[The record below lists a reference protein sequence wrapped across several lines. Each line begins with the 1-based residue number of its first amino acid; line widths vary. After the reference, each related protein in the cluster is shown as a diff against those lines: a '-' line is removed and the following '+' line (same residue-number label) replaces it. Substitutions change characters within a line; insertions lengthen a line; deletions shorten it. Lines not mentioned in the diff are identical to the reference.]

1 MSDSAHGMR
10 RNEEVVGTE
19 PQSCCRATNSA
30 RWGREKCAPDAPQC
44 GCRNRSAAQ
53 PTRRGGGARSAPPS
67 RRNVAAIELP
77 RNQLGAVG
85 ARVVRPRR
93 AAMRPQSC
101 CRATNSARWG
111 REKCAPD
118 APQCGCRNRA
128 DAQPTRRG
136 GRARSARPP
145 RRNVGGIFLV

>member
-53 PTRRGGGARSAPPS
+53 PTRRGGGARSAPPT
-67 RRNVAAIELP
+67 RRNVAVAIVLT
-77 RNQLGAVG
+77 RNQLGEVG
-85 ARVVRPRR
+85 AREVRARL
-93 AAMRPQSC
+93 AAMWEGFFLCSQ
-101 CRATNSARWG
+101 
-111 REKCAPD
+111 E
-118 APQCGCRNRA
+118 
-128 DAQPTRRG
+128 
-136 GRARSARPP
+136 
-145 RRNVGGIFLV
+145 NVPF